1 MEEEDG
7 GWWQS
12 AMIVAMNDAKDWG
25 GPFGPQR
32 VLE

>member
-12 AMIVAMNDAKDWG
+12 AMIVAMNDVEGWG